1 MDKQRAISLLRRSL
15 NLPNAEFRDGQW
27 EAIEKLTVNKEK
39 LLVIQRT
46 GWGKSSV
53 YFISSRILRDQGKG
67 PTIIISPLLALMRNQ
82 IEAAERLGIRAVSIN
97 STNIDDW
104 RQIKVSV
111 LRDEVDVLLISPE
124 RLANEG
130 FMDEVLFPIA
140 SRIGLFVVDEA
151 HCISDWG
158 HDFRPD
164 YRRIVGI
171 LKVMPN
177 GMPVL
182 GTTATANDR
191 VVADV
196 EEQIGGINILR
207 GVLTRESLK
216 LQNIEL
222 KDQASRLAWLKENI
236 PNIEGSGIIYV
247 LTKRDARTVTEW
259 LNSCG
264 IDAAAYYSDVKDDN
278 FEDTTSYR
286 EFLEDSLYNNDI
298 KVLVATTAL
307 GMGYDKPD
315 LNFVIHFQAPDSII
329 SYYQQVGRAGRAIKS
344 AYGILLSGQED
355 AEVHQYFRESA
366 FPPEETVDSILQ
378 ALEDYDGLS
387 IPKIQ
392 EVLNIKYGQIT
403 QTLKYLSVE
412 EPSPIIYERPKWKRS
427 AVNYIMDTDKI
438 ARLTNQRLIE
448 WNTVQE
454 YIRTK
459 ECLMT
464 FLQRE
469 LDDPNLKACGKCAN
483 CLDKAILPVSVAH
496 DNIIEA
502 SIYLKH
508 SEFDIL
514 PRKQIAANALP
525 IYDWRGNLREDL
537 QAETGKVLSRW
548 GDAGWGK
555 MVADDKHSGY
565 FRDEL
570 VDAMYEMIIERW
582 KPNPFPEWLTC
593 IPSLRHPE
601 LVPNFAK
608 RLANKLGIP
617 FLPIIKKVKN
627 TQPQKEQENSFH
639 QCHNLDGVFQIDGK
653 VENKPV
659 FLVDDAVDSR
669 WTFTIAATLLKKSGS
684 GLVYPIA
691 LTSTSV
697 SE

>member
-1 MDKQRAISLLRRSL
+1 MDKQGAVALLRKAL
-15 NLPNAEFRDGQW
+15 NIPDATFREGQW

-82 IEAAERLGIRAVSIN
+82 IEAAERLGIKAATIN
-97 STNIDDW
+97 SNNFDDW
-104 RQIKVSV
+104 KAIKNKV
-111 LRDEVDVLLISPE
+111 LRDEVDALLISPE

-130 FMDEVLFPIA
+130 FIDKILFPIA
-140 SRIGLFVVDEA
+140 DKIGLFVVDEA

-171 LKVMPN
+171 LKVMPK

-191 VVADV
+191 VVTDIK
-196 EEQIGGINILR
+196 EQLGGINVLR
-207 GVLTRESLK
+207 GALTRDSLK
-216 LQNIEL
+216 LQNIVL

-236 PNIEGSGIIYV
+236 PNLNGSGIIYA
-247 LTKRDARTVTEW
+247 LTIRDVIAVTDW
-259 LNSCG
+259 LNECD
-264 IDAAAYYSDVKDDN
+264 IDAAAYYSGVTDENSENTAK
-278 FEDTTSYR
+278 YR
-286 EFLEDSLYNNDI
+286 EQLEDALYNNEI

-307 GMGYDKPD
+307 AMGYDKPD

-329 SYYQQVGRAGRAIKS
+329 SYYQQVGRAGRAIND

-366 FPPEETVDSILQ
+366 FPPENVVQNILQ
-378 ALEDYDGLS
+378 ALIDYDGLS
-387 IPKIQ
+387 IPKLQ
-392 EVLNIKYGQIT
+392 EELNIRFGQIT

-412 EPSPIIYERPKWKRS
+412 EPSPIIKEGTKWKRS
-427 AVNYIMDTDKI
+427 AVSFTMDKEKI
-438 ARLTNQRLIE
+438 KRLTNQRELE
-448 WNTVQE
+448 WNIVQN
-454 YIRTK
+454 YINTK
-459 ECLMT
+459 DCLMT
-464 FLQRE
+464 FLQKE
-469 LDDPNLKACGKCAN
+469 LDDSNIKACGKCSN
-483 CLDKAILPVSVAH
+483 CLGKSILPNSVSH
-496 DNIIEA
+496 DNIVKA

-514 PRKQIAANALP
+514 PRKQTMSNALP
-525 IYDWRGNLREDL
+525 EYDWPYRIPANL

-555 MVADDKHSGY
+555 MVADDKRTGH
-565 FRDEL
+565 FRDDL
-570 VDAMYEMIIERW
+570 VDAMYEMIFDRW
-582 KPNPFPEWLTC
+582 KPEPFPEWLTC

-601 LVPNFAK
+601 LVPNFAE
-608 RLANKLGIP
+608 RLAEKLGIP
-617 FLPIIKKVKN
+617 FRPIIVKAKD
-627 TQPQKEQENSFH
+627 TEPQKDQENSYH
-639 QCHNLDGVFQIDGK
+639 QCHNLDGVFKIDGE
-653 VENKPV
+653 VVNKPV

-669 WTFTIAATLLKKSGS
+669 WTFTIVATLLKKSGS

-697 SE
+697 S